1 MGLNILLSVSGN
13 RRYQD
18 EEMSPAS
25 DHIQE
30 DLVHHDGKQG
40 TFNVGAGTFKVMS
53 SVLRLRIFSPGQNDL
68 FEGDIKLTSEQKQE
82 MASPIAT
89 HNAKKDGHW
98 GKYGLGVIP
107 YSIKGRFTRSQREL
121 IEKAF
126 QEYHEKTC
134 IRFVPRIKESTYLKI
149 LGDDNDGCWSHI
161 GYNGI
166 NELNLAK
173 KCFRVGHGT

>member
-1 MGLNILLSVSGN
+1 MNKLLSVSGN
-13 RRYQD
+13 RRHQD
-18 EEMSPAS
+18 EEMSLAS

-30 DLVHHDGKQG
+30 DLIHHDGKQG
-40 TFNVGAGTFKVMS
+40 TFNVGVGDWMS
-53 SVLRLRIFSPGQNDL
+53 SVLRLKIFSPGQNDL

-82 MASPIAT
+82 IASPIAT

-98 GKYGLGVIP
+98 GEYGLGVVP
-107 YSIKGRFTRSQREL
+107 YSIKGRFTRSQKEL

-126 QEYHEKTC
+126 KEYHEKTC

-149 LGDDNDGCWSHI
+149 LGDDDDGCWSHI
-161 GYNGI
+161 GYNGN

>member
-1 MGLNILLSVSGN
+1 
-13 RRYQD
+13 
-18 EEMSPAS
+18 MSLAS

-98 GKYGLGVIP
+98 GEYGLGVVP
-107 YSIKGRFTRSQREL
+107 YSIKGRFTRSQKEL

-126 QEYHEKTC
+126 KEYHEKTC

-161 GYNGI
+161 GYNGN

>member
-30 DLVHHDGKQG
+30 DLIHHDGKQG
-40 TFNVGAGTFKVMS
+40 TFNVGVGDWMS
-53 SVLRLRIFSPGQNDL
+53 SVFRLKIFSPGQNDL

-98 GKYGLGVIP
+98 GEYGLGVVP

-126 QEYHEKTC
+126 KEYHEKTC

-161 GYNGI
+161 GYNGN

>member
-1 MGLNILLSVSGN
+1 
-13 RRYQD
+13 
-18 EEMSPAS
+18 MSLAS

-82 MASPIAT
+82 IASPIAT

-98 GKYGLGVIP
+98 GEYGLGVVP

-126 QEYHEKTC
+126 KEYHEKTC

-161 GYNGI
+161 GYNGN

>member
-1 MGLNILLSVSGN
+1 MFAT
-13 RRYQD
+13 
-18 EEMSPAS
+18 E
-25 DHIQE
+25 
-30 DLVHHDGKQG
+30 
-40 TFNVGAGTFKVMS
+40 
-53 SVLRLRIFSPGQNDL
+53 QNDM
-68 FEGDIKLTSEQKQE
+68 FEGDIKLTRAQKLE
-82 MASPIAT
+82 ITSPVAL
-89 HNAKKDGHW
+89 HNAKRDGHW
-98 GKYGLGVIP
+98 EKYGLGVVP
-107 YSIKGRFTRSQREL
+107 YSINGRFTRSQREL

-126 QEYHEKTC
+126 KEYHEKTC

>member
-1 MGLNILLSVSGN
+1 
-13 RRYQD
+13 
-18 EEMSPAS
+18 MSLAS

-53 SVLRLRIFSPGQNDL
+53 SVLRLRILSSPGQNDL

-126 QEYHEKTC
+126 KEYHEKTC

-161 GYNGI
+161 GYNGN

-173 KCFRVGHGT
+173 KCFKVGHGT

>member
-1 MGLNILLSVSGN
+1 
-13 RRYQD
+13 
-18 EEMSPAS
+18 MSLAS

-82 MASPIAT
+82 IASPIAT

-98 GKYGLGVIP
+98 GEYGLGVVP
-107 YSIKGRFTRSQREL
+107 YSIKGRFTRSQKEL

-126 QEYHEKTC
+126 KEYHEKTC

-161 GYNGI
+161 GYNGN